1 MDKGLGNKSYRSL
14 NMPQKLAVARW
25 VEAHPSECT
34 HMTYD
39 DLAKLI
45 SNEVSFEVSKSSAE
59 TISLAIHGPKKKKPS
74 ASKEADDKILYI
86 IKANSKTLAG
96 IESNLKTIMAQLV
109 DIECQI
115 NKESQVQI

>member
-25 VEAHPSECT
+25 MEAHPSECK

-45 SNEVSFEVSKSSAE
+45 SNEVSFEV
-59 TISLAIHGPKKKKPS
+59 I
-74 ASKEADDKILYI
+74 
-86 IKANSKTLAG
+86 
-96 IESNLKTIMAQLV
+96 NL
-109 DIECQI
+109 
-115 NKESQVQI
+115 